1 MIGQEIGHILAKVAD
16 EQGYVVHKSHMSSQG
31 FSKAKTTGEPYGERE
46 RAKSA
51 ELSSGFRLEV
61 ELEFGLKSSFSQRG
75 KHWSRLQLH
84 DRQGFINTKPC
95 RPGRRKT
102 WPRTRGEEYTKVRRT
117 RSPANHSSRLQLY
130 TWHMEVML
138 NMVVL
143 NHSTM
148 G

>member
-51 ELSSGFRLEV
+51 ELSSGFRLE
-61 ELEFGLKSSFSQRG
+61 FGLESSFSQRG

-84 DRQGFINTKPC
+84 DRHDSSTQSLVGLDDA
-95 RPGRRKT
+95 RRGRGPEVRNIQKSE
-102 WPRTRGEEYTKVRRT
+102 GLAVRRII
-117 RSPANHSSRLQLY
+117 RAGFSSTLGIWKLC
-130 TWHMEVML
+130 
-138 NMVVL
+138 
-143 NHSTM
+143 
-148 G
+148 